1 MKLLNDL
8 LSTDYGLMSIIGI
21 AFMICMAVFFVR
33 MFLSKMKEPPQP
45 NPAAGLLAEV
55 AQRH

>member
-8 LSTDYGLMSIIGI
+8 LSTDYGLMSIIVI
-21 AFMICMAVFFVR
+21 AITLAMAAFFLRLFMK
-33 MFLSKMKEPPQP
+33 KMKEPPQP

-55 AQRH
+55 AKRH

>member
-8 LSTDYGLMSIIGI
+8 LSTDYGLMSIIVI
-21 AFMICMAVFFVR
+21 AITITMAAFFVR
-33 MFLSKMKEPPQP
+33 LFMKKMKEPPQP